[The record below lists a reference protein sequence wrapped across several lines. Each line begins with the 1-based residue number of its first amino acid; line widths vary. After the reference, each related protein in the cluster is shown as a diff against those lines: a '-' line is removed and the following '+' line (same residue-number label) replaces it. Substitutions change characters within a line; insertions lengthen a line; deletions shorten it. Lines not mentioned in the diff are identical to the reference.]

1 MNIKRLLIATSLL
14 CASIS
19 MAATL
24 KPDAPQH
31 YVVQPGDSLWNIAK
45 QYTDDPWEWRQL
57 WKNNP
62 QISNPNRIYP
72 GDELSVVDGKIVY
85 KRNFKGAS
93 NQKQGGMRTVKL
105 TPQLRE
111 VPIELGL
118 PVISY
123 DYLRGKFVDMEIVNS
138 EELKTL
144 PYIVGFED
152 NRLMGYTNLKAFVK
166 GDLTPGKTYNVY
178 DRGTTHKGVKLDNI
192 AKGKKKKDVEIGT
205 ELIKAGEVVVENSKD
220 GVSTVYIKSITNKG
234 LAPSQL
240 LIEQSPMST
249 IGNLYF
255 DPKSAPQKTEAEV
268 VGTPGMLKSVAVG
281 GNVVLDKGLDAALS
295 PGDLLLAQQADI
307 YKNDPMDSSKKIRI
321 PGQAAGMIMIYKV
334 FDRMSLGVVIESAK
348 PIQKDM
354 MAVTPYSD
362 YMTK

>member
-31 YVVQPGDSLWNIAK
+31 YVVQPGDSLWDIAK
-45 QYTDDPWEWRQL
+45 KYTDDPWEWRQL

-62 QISNPNRIYP
+62 QLANPNRIYP
-72 GDELSVVDGKIVY
+72 GDELSVVNGTIVY
-85 KRNFKGAS
+85 KRNFKAS
-93 NQKQGGMRTVKL
+93 NNQQKGMRTVKL
-105 TPQLRE
+105 TPELRE

-123 DYLRGKFVDMEIVNS
+123 DYLRGKFVDMEIVSS
-138 EELKTL
+138 EELKAL

-152 NRLMGYTNLKAFVK
+152 NRLTGYTNVKAFVK

-178 DRGTTHKGVKLDNI
+178 ERSTTHKGMKLDDI
-192 AKGKKKKDVEIGT
+192 RKGKKKKDVEIGT
-205 ELIKAGEVVVENSKD
+205 ELIKTGEVVVENSKD
-220 GVSTVYIKSITNKG
+220 GVSTVYIKNIISRG
-234 LAPSQL
+234 LAASQL
-240 LIEQSPMST
+240 LIEQPPMSN

-255 DPKSAPQKTEAEV
+255 EPKTAPQKTEAEI

-307 YKNDPMDSSKKIRI
+307 FKNDPMNPSKRIRI
-321 PGQAAGMIMIYKV
+321 PGQASGIIMIYKV
-334 FDRMSLGVVIESAK
+334 FDRMSLGIVIESKK
-348 PIQKDM
+348 PIQRNM

-362 YMTK
+362 YITK

>member
-14 CASIS
+14 CASFS

-31 YVVQPGDSLWNIAK
+31 YVVQPGDSLWDIAK
-45 QYTDDPWEWRQL
+45 KYTDDPWEWRQL

-72 GDELSVVDGKIVY
+72 GDELSVVNGKIIY
-85 KRNFKGAS
+85 KRNFKGGS
-93 NQKQGGMRTVKL
+93 NNKAGGMRTVKL
-105 TPQLRE
+105 TPELRE

-118 PVISY
+118 PVIAY
-123 DYLRGKFVDMEIVNS
+123 EYLRGKFVDIEIVSS
-138 EELKTL
+138 EELKAL

-152 NRLMGYTNLKAFVK
+152 NRLTGYTNIKAFVK

-178 DRGTTHKGVKLDNI
+178 ERGTTHKGMKLDDI
-192 AKGKKKKDVEIGT
+192 RKGKKKKNIEIGT
-205 ELIKAGEVVVENSKD
+205 ELIKTGEVVVENSKD
-220 GVSTVYIKSITNKG
+220 GISTVYIKNIINRG
-234 LAPSQL
+234 LSPSQL
-240 LIEQSPMST
+240 LIEQSPIST

-255 DPKSAPQKTEAEV
+255 EPKSAPQKTEAEV
-268 VGTPGMLKSVAVG
+268 VATPGMLKSVAVG
-281 GNVVLDKGLDAALS
+281 GNVVIDKGLDAALS

-307 YKNDPMDSSKKIRI
+307 FKNDPMNPSQRIRI
-321 PGQAAGMIMIYKV
+321 PGQAAGIIMIYKV
-334 FDRMSLGVVIESAK
+334 FDRMSLGIVLESSK

>member
-111 VPIELGL
+111 VPVELGL

-123 DYLRGKFVDMEIVNS
+123 DYLRGKFIDIEIVNS

-144 PYIVGFED
+144 PYIIGFED

-166 GDLTPGKTYNVY
+166 GNLTPGKTYNVY
-178 DRGTTHKGVKLDNI
+178 ERGTTHQGMKLDNI

-220 GVSTVYIKSITNKG
+220 GVSTVYIKSIANKG
-234 LAPSQL
+234 LTSSQF
-240 LIEQSPMST
+240 LIEQSPMNT

-255 DPKSAPQKTEAEV
+255 DPKSAPQKTEAQV
-268 VGTPGMLKSVAVG
+268 VGTPGMLKSVATG

>member
-19 MAATL
+19 MAATI

-31 YVVQPGDSLWNIAK
+31 YVVQSGDSLWNIAK
-45 QYTDDPWEWRQL
+45 KYTDDPWEWREL
-57 WKNNP
+57 WKGNP

-72 GDELSVVDGKIVY
+72 GDELSIVDGKIVY

-93 NQKQGGMRTVKL
+93 HQQKGMRTVKL

-123 DYLRGKFVDMEIVNS
+123 DFMRGKFVEIEIINS
-138 EELKTL
+138 EDLKTL

-152 NRLMGYTNLKAFVK
+152 NRLMGYTNLKAFIK
-166 GDLTPGKTYNVY
+166 GDLIPGKTYNVY
-178 DRGTTHKGVKLDNI
+178 ERGATHKGTKLDNI

-205 ELIKAGEVVVENSKD
+205 ELIKTGEVVVENSKD
-220 GVSTVYIKSITNKG
+220 GISTVYIKSIDNKG
-234 LAPSQL
+234 LSPSQL
-240 LIEQSPMST
+240 LIEQSPISS

-255 DPKSAPQKTEAEV
+255 EPKSAPQKTEAEV

-281 GNVVLDKGLDAALS
+281 GNVILDKGLDAALS
-295 PGDLLLAQQADI
+295 PGDLLLVQQADI
-307 YKNDPMDSSKKIRI
+307 FKNDPMNPSNRIRI
-321 PGQAAGMIMIYKV
+321 PGQAAGMVMIYKV
-334 FDRMSLGVVIESAK
+334 FDRMSLGIVIESAK

-354 MAVTPYSD
+354 IAVTPYSD

>member
-57 WKNNP
+57 WKNNN
-62 QISNPNRIYP
+62 QLSNPNRIYP
-72 GDELSVVDGKIVY
+72 GDELTVVNGTIVY
-85 KRNFKGAS
+85 KRNFKS
-93 NQKQGGMRTVKL
+93 STNQKQGGMRTVKL
-105 TPQLRE
+105 TPELRE

-118 PVISY
+118 PVIPF
-123 DYLRGKFVDMEIVNS
+123 DYLRGKFVDIEIVNS
-138 EELKTL
+138 EELKAL

-152 NRLMGYTNLKAFVK
+152 NRLTGYTNVKAFVK

-178 DRGTTHKGVKLDNI
+178 ERGTTHKGMKLDDI
-192 AKGKKKKDVEIGT
+192 RKGKKKKDIEIGT
-205 ELIKAGEVVVENSKD
+205 ELIKTGEVIVENNKD
-220 GVSTVYIKSITNKG
+220 GISTVYVKGIINRG
-234 LAPSQL
+234 LAAGQL
-240 LIEQSPMST
+240 LIAQNPVGN

-255 DPKSAPQKTEAEV
+255 EPQSAPQKTEAEV

-307 YKNDPMDSSKKIRI
+307 FKNDPMNRDNRIRI
-321 PGQAAGMIMIYKV
+321 PGQAAGIIMIYKV
-334 FDRMSLGVVIESAK
+334 FDRMSLGIVIESSK

>member
-45 QYTDDPWEWRQL
+45 KYTDDPWEWRQL

-62 QISNPNRIYP
+62 QIANPNHIYP
-72 GDELSVVDGKIVY
+72 GDELSVVNGKIVY
-85 KRNFKGAS
+85 KRNFKS
-93 NQKQGGMRTVKL
+93 TSHQKQGGMRTVKL
-105 TPQLRE
+105 SPQLRE

-123 DYLRGKFVDMEIVNS
+123 DYLRGKFIDIEIVNS
-138 EELKTL
+138 NELKTL

-152 NRLMGYTNLKAFVK
+152 NRMTGYTNLKAFVK
-166 GDLTPGKTYNVY
+166 GNLTPGKTYNVY
-178 DRGTTHKGVKLDNI
+178 ERGTTHQGVKLDNI

-205 ELIKAGEVVVENSKD
+205 ELIKTGEVVVENSKD
-220 GVSTVYIKSITNKG
+220 GISTAYIKSIANKALSSG
-234 LAPSQL
+234 QL
-240 LIEQSPMST
+240 LIEQTPAST

-255 DPKSAPQKTEAEV
+255 DPQSAPQKTEAQIV
-268 VGTPGMLKSVAVG
+268 ATPGMLKSVAVG

-334 FDRMSLGVVIESAK
+334 FDRMSLGIVIESTK
-348 PIQKDM
+348 PIQQDM

>member
-62 QISNPNRIYP
+62 QIANPNRIYP
-72 GDELSVVDGKIVY
+72 GDELSVVDDKIVY

-111 VPIELGL
+111 VPVELGL

-123 DYLRGKFVDMEIVNS
+123 DYLRGKFIDMEIVSS

-152 NRLMGYTNLKAFVK
+152 NRLTGYTNLKAFVK

-178 DRGTTHKGVKLDNI
+178 ERGTTHQGVKLDNI
-192 AKGKKKKDVEIGT
+192 AKGKKKKDIEIGT
-205 ELIKAGEVVVENSKD
+205 ELIKTGEVVVENSKD
-220 GVSTVYIKSITNKG
+220 GVSTVYIKNTINRG

-268 VGTPGMLKSVAVG
+268 VGTPSMLKSVAVG
-281 GNVVLDKGLDAALS
+281 GNVILDKGLDAALS

-321 PGQAAGMIMIYKV
+321 PGQAAGIIMVYKV
-334 FDRMSLGVVIESAK
+334 FDRMSLGIVIESAK